1 MKKIL
6 YSLPLIAV
14 LSACVSTQSTG
25 TSDPTIADPVVNTK
39 WTDSLVNQ
47 KAAMRSCII
56 ANKDINAINYLEQ
69 TTNATIFTVTT
80 KSGSVLECTVNPKT
94 NMVAKIEPK
103 TTQLPS
109 NLNTFYPIGKKVPD
123 VCRGNE
129 RAHDDEGRLM
139 GMVCY

>member
-14 LSACVSTQSTG
+14 LSACVSTQSANT
-25 TSDPTIADPVVNTK
+25 TDLAIANPAVNTK
-39 WTDSLVNQ
+39 WTDSLVDQ

-80 KSGSVLECTVNPKT
+80 KSGSVLECTVNPNT
-94 NMVAKIEPK
+94 NAVVKIEPK
-103 TTQLPS
+103 ATQLPS
-109 NLNTFYPIGKKVPD
+109 NLNTFYPVGKRTPE

-139 GMVCY
+139 GTVCY